1 MGRCKV
7 SDVIRFTA
15 SDDML
20 SVVDRILT
28 ERNARLG
35 RFARPITRSE
45 VIRELVALGI
55 EALEPPAA

>member
-1 MGRCKV
+1 M

-15 SDDML
+15 TDDML
-20 SVVDRILT
+20 IVVDRILAD
-28 ERNARLG
+28 RNARIG

-55 EALEPPAA
+55 EALEPSEGT